1 MEFQIFCTLSLTTSL
16 YYFRSYGSQ
25 IELVAGNSTMAR
37 HLFIMIY

>member
-1 MEFQIFCTLSLTTSL
+1 MEFQIFCIPSLTTSL

-37 HLFIMIY
+37 HLFINY